1 MVSNTSNVP
10 QHQHQN
16 DNVGW
21 QSEIAICSNSAKSKI
36 TIPSADVAW
45 TLGFHAP
52 TSDPRSQ
59 RHVFNTGEPSRFSIP
74 TPAVSY
80 DHGFGINLLANPIY
94 FHPSPY
100 QQTMSQVLGT
110 TLTLLL
116 NWWVVNLASSQA
128 YLDGSECRLFRLS
141 VLPFVSL
148 SPQSLVPISAIGV
161 LYHVGLIHTA
171 VTIQ

>member
-1 MVSNTSNVP
+1 
-10 QHQHQN
+10 
-16 DNVGW
+16 
-21 QSEIAICSNSAKSKI
+21 
-36 TIPSADVAW
+36 
-45 TLGFHAP
+45 
-52 TSDPRSQ
+52 
-59 RHVFNTGEPSRFSIP
+59 
-74 TPAVSY
+74 
-80 DHGFGINLLANPIY
+80 
-94 FHPSPY
+94 
-100 QQTMSQVLGT
+100 MSQVLGT